1 MVPAADRGINTCML
15 DNLPATILA
24 VGALGTAAFGIVEGL
39 KRWSVIGD
47 AGFGTI
53 MRILGPILAALRGA
67 YGPDA
72 EALLRAQYRGD
83 SQELGRL
90 VRQGARLGLSA
101 ENAEELA
108 ASLDVVPGAALRDA
122 AAAVVAGSDLTPEQ
136 RNVIGRFEI
145 AVDAR
150 IEAATTLAQAQYSGT
165 MKIAASIVA
174 IALALLVG
182 WRLCVD
188 LLHAL
193 VVGLAAVPL
202 APIAKDV
209 AAGLRAAAQAM
220 GRR

>member
-1 MVPAADRGINTCML
+1 MIDHLA
-15 DNLPATILA
+15 ATILA
-24 VGALGTAAFGIVEGL
+24 AGALGTAAFGIVEGL

-47 AGFGTI
+47 AGFRTI
-53 MRILGPILAALRGA
+53 VHILGPIIGALP
-67 YGPDA
+67 YGPDT

-83 SQELGRL
+83 SQELARL
-90 VRQGARLGLSA
+90 LRQGVRLGLSVD
-101 ENAEELA
+101 NAETLA
-108 ASLDVVPGAALRDA
+108 SYLGVVGHAELRDA
-122 AAAVVAGSDLTPEQ
+122 AAAAVAGTELTSEQ
-136 RNVIGRFEI
+136 RNIIGRFEV

-150 IEAATTLAQAQYSGT
+150 IAAATTLAHAQYAGT

-174 IALALLVG
+174 IALALVIG
-182 WRLCVD
+182 WRLNVD

>member
-1 MVPAADRGINTCML
+1 MI
-15 DNLPATILA
+15 DNLAATILA
-24 VGALGTAAFGIVEGL
+24 AGALGTAAFGIVEGL

-53 MRILGPILAALRGA
+53 VHILGPIIGALREA
-67 YGPDA
+67 YGPDT
-72 EALLRAQYRGD
+72 ETLLRAQYRGD
-83 SQELGRL
+83 SQELARL
-90 VRQGARLGLSA
+90 IRQGVRLGLSVNNADKLASYLGVVGGA
-101 ENAEELA
+101 E
-108 ASLDVVPGAALRDA
+108 LRDA
-122 AAAVVAGSDLTPEQ
+122 AAAAVAGTELTSEQ
-136 RNVIGRFEI
+136 RNIIGRFEV

-150 IEAATTLAQAQYSGT
+150 IAAATTLARAQYSGT

-174 IALALLVG
+174 IALALVIG
-182 WRLCVD
+182 WRLNVD

-209 AAGLRAAAQAM
+209 AAGLRAATQAM